1 MPQIY
6 SNMVWLDLLTL
17 EIFSNFN
24 QSMINWV
31 PTRDLEFFLA
41 IIPSPQSGVRGAV
54 PILPIPQL
62 MVPGQSRA
70 GEERPGHPGAAALPH
85 SPEQP
90 STGDAPGQNAPG
102 HVHPKGI
109 HLAHWRLLQAEQSAA
124 PDPGKANPRCPLARS
139 CRRSHCTPDLSSSC
153 LQATFKEQKYSHLLI
168 TAATA
173 PFIAAGRREWDLGRA
188 LLCGSPAPRRGKAER
203 SDSNAQATR
212 KNPGLS
218 CIPDC
223 SGQPHLLKNSGCSL
237 NINN

>member
-1 MPQIY
+1 
-6 SNMVWLDLLTL
+6 MVWLDLLTL

-70 GEERPGHPGAAALPH
+70 GEERPGRPGAAALPH

-124 PDPGKANPRCPLARS
+124 PDSGKANPRCPLARS

-153 LQATFKEQKYSHLLI
+153 LQATFKEQKYSHLPDHCSNSSFYSCWQKRVGLGKSSALRQPS
-168 TAATA
+168 TEE
-173 PFIAAGRREWDLGRA
+173 REGGEEW
-188 LLCGSPAPRRGKAER
+188 
-203 SDSNAQATR
+203 QQ
-212 KNPGLS
+212 
-218 CIPDC
+218 C
-223 SGQPHLLKNSGCSL
+223 SGYTEKPWPILHSWLLRATSPPKEQWVFFKHK
-237 NINN
+237 